1 MSELSEQLPRVEL
14 SHPVLELSQ
23 QLLYGLELS
32 EQLSRV
38 ELSLQLVRLEL
49 SLVSAETPLVLTI
62 HEYDQLA
69 AAELAIH
76 EYDQR

>member
-1 MSELSEQLPRVEL
+1 MRFELSLPAVGRRDP
-14 SHPVLELSQ
+14 S
-23 QLLYGLELS
+23 GELS

-38 ELSLQLVRLEL
+38 ELSQQLLSGFEL

>member
-1 MSELSEQLPRVEL
+1 MMSELSLARLQLAMRF
-14 SHPVLELSQ
+14 ELSQ
-23 QLLYGLELS
+23 QLVSG
-32 EQLSRV
+32 
-38 ELSLQLVRLEL
+38 LEL